1 MGERGGPSSGGETS
15 AILLRLPTDVL
26 ARLDA
31 YKAAVEQET
40 RLLITRATLLHRIVT
55 AGLDALEQRQPARPT
70 AAPADAVAQM
80 PAPMGAPQEP
90 SGSWFCVSQ
99 LRARLLKAG

>member
-1 MGERGGPSSGGETS
+1 MVERGGPFSGGETS
-15 AILLRLPTDVL
+15 AILLRLPTDLL

-55 AGLDALEQRQPARPT
+55 AGLDALEQR
-70 AAPADAVAQM
+70 
-80 PAPMGAPQEP
+80 
-90 SGSWFCVSQ
+90 
-99 LRARLLKAG
+99 